1 MPDEIS
7 VREWQE
13 KFRAGAFNAQDRY
26 TQCQAGW
33 YDWFCQ
39 DHALAGR
46 LKKIGR
52 VVMGITDPFILD
64 NYYVWFKN
72 NCPLSGPL
80 YDDVRFEPL
89 SGDRDGKYFVISLDS
104 PHERTKWALVTE
116 RYGFDA
122 PEFDCRDIRE
132 MIKYVNSIGPELQ
145 QGIVPPFVAE
155 KDAVTAYA
163 LRRGE
168 SEGIHIYRDGD
179 HHYSYTSRQ
188 DRRKRTVMAVASA
201 EDAPPGFVAEQAAQ
215 IKGLYVYCPEDA
227 GKALPTP
234 EKAAD
239 KSQKRKE
246 APER

>member
-1 MPDEIS
+1 MPDELS
-7 VREWQE
+7 VRQWQE

-26 TQCQAGW
+26 TQCEAGW

-46 LKKIGR
+46 LKKIGK

-89 SGDRDGKYFVISLDS
+89 SGERDGKYFVVSLDS
-104 PHERTKWALVTE
+104 HHERTKWALVTE

-122 PEFDCRDIRE
+122 PEFECRDIRE
-132 MIKYVNSIGPELQ
+132 MVKYINSIGPELQ
-145 QGIVPPFVAE
+145 QGIKPPFIAE

-163 LRRGE
+163 RQRGE
-168 SEGIHIYRDGD
+168 PEGIHIYREGN
-179 HHYSYTSRQ
+179 HHYSYTSRH
-188 DRRKRTVMAVASA
+188 DRRKRTVMAVASL
-201 EDAPPGFVAEQAAQ
+201 EDAPPGFAAEQAES
-215 IKGLYVYCPEDA
+215 IKGMHVYCPQDA
-227 GKALPTP
+227 GIPLPAQQQATN
-234 EKAAD
+234 
-239 KSQKRKE
+239 KSHKRKE
-246 APER
+246 QER

>member
-13 KFRAGAFNAQDRY
+13 KFRSGAFSAPDRY
-26 TQCQAGW
+26 TQCTAGW
-33 YDWFCQ
+33 YDWFCR
-39 DHALAGR
+39 DEALAGR

-89 SGDRDGKYFVISLDS
+89 SGERDGKYFVISLDS

-145 QGIVPPFVAE
+145 QGIIPPFIAE

-163 LRRGE
+163 LQRGE
-168 SEGIHIYRDGD
+168 PEGIHIYRDWN

-188 DRRKRTVMAVASA
+188 DKRKRTVMAVASL
-201 EDAPPGFVAEQAAQ
+201 EDAPSGFVPEQAAQ
-215 IKGLYVYCPEDA
+215 LRGLYVYCPENV
-227 GKALPTP
+227 GKPPHTRQRTESEVP
-234 EKAAD
+234 
-239 KSQKRKE
+239 KRKE
-246 APER
+246 VER